1 MNSTCYFCHLNL
13 GWHSAAVRCA
23 QQTPASPHAAGTQAL
38 ELGHHRDHSACSK
51 VETRSSSKCYREF
64 SEAHQSYENLFLI
77 VVLFFCFF
85 FPLFF
90 LLFFPSLVSKRRHRA
105 SLQRAAQTHRLCI
118 APMGTVRTTPQV
130 ESWSQLPLISVLFP
144 PIPSKSSSLDLI
156 CRFLSKS
163 LSFTLFSLFL
173 YKIELMEAFKAGCH
187 SSLESQMGFFLEKS
201 NIFFK
206 LWRLLFAGFLQ
217 NHWKFM
223 SRFRCRHWVY
233 TSAFVH
239 CAGL

>member
-1 MNSTCYFCHLNL
+1 MLQRVFRSTSVLWKPFFDC
-13 GWHSAAVRCA
+13 
-23 QQTPASPHAAGTQAL
+23 
-38 ELGHHRDHSACSK
+38 CS
-51 VETRSSSKCYREF
+51 VFFAFF
-64 SEAHQSYENLFLI
+64 SL
-77 VVLFFCFF
+77 C
-85 FPLFF
+85 FF

-173 YKIELMEAFKAGCH
+173 YKIELMETFKAGCR

-206 LWRLLFAGFLQ
+206 LWRLLFAVFLQ